1 MLPTPELPAFEAP
14 ALKVEVPK
22 IEGFKPPPA
31 LEVGACCLGLV
42 VGFGHGLARGGRCP
56 RLRASRRRPRW
67 RWVHASQWRL

>member
-31 LEVGACCLGLV
+31 LEVGA
-42 VGFGHGLARGGRCP
+42 R
-56 RLRASRRRPRW
+56 
-67 RWVHASQWRL
+67 